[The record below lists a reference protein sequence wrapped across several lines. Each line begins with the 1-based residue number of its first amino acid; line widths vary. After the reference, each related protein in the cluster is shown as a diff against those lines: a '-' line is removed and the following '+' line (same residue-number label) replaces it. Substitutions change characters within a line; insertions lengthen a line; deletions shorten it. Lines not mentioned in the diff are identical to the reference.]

1 MTQAQAGDVVQVH
14 YTGRLVDGTTFDSS
28 REGDPLEFTL
38 GGGDLIPGFEHA
50 VVGMAVGESRTT
62 TIPSEQAYGA
72 HHAERVMVVERHHLP
87 ADLEPELG
95 QHLHLSRQDG
105 SSLTVVVTALNDV
118 QVTMDANHPLAG
130 RDLIFDITLVA
141 IL

>member
-28 REGDPLEFTL
+28 QGGDPLQFTL
-38 GGGDLIPGFEHA
+38 GGGDLIAGFEQA

-62 TIPSEQAYGA
+62 TIPAEQAYGT
-72 HHAERVMVVERHHLP
+72 HHAERVMVIERHHLP
-87 ADLEPELG
+87 AGLEPELS

-105 SSLTVVVTALNDV
+105 SSLTVVVTAISDA

-130 RDLIFDITLVA
+130 RDLIFDIMLMA